1 MLKGGWISGQLPL
14 SAAWIILEF
23 FIHGLFF
30 RISSAA
36 AQIRLRVE
44 ICNPEEMSVFRRDV
58 CRLVGNMNMCMYLAY
73 LYCFPLVGD

>member
-1 MLKGGWISGQLPL
+1 MSGQLPR

-44 ICNPEEMSVFRRDV
+44 ICNPGEMSVLCQDV
-58 CRLVGNMNMCMYLAY
+58 CWLVGNMMMWL
-73 LYCFPLVGD
+73 